1 MGTVQPFAAFSRKLP
16 AVKPGQESTLRRR
29 GPALILPV
37 VLMLALASVPAPV
50 QAAASPMTHPMTSTP
65 IPPSTPPSR
74 VTTLPLHEAVA
85 NGRLDA
91 LRAALA

>member
-1 MGTVQPFAAFSRKLP
+1 M
-16 AVKPGQESTLRRR
+16 RRR

-74 VTTLPLHEAVA
+74 VTTLPLHEAAA

-91 LRAALA
+91 LLAALA